1 MFKYQDSQHTAHL
14 QANGLFLGSKFE
26 GILEGRRHYF
36 KSNDYCVLEVIGIT
50 FFPSKACTCK
60 SPENPGSEV
69 IR

>member
-1 MFKYQDSQHTAHL
+1 MW
-14 QANGLFLGSKFE
+14 
-26 GILEGRRHYF
+26 EGRTHYF

-50 FFPSKACTCK
+50 FFPSKSCTCK

>member
-1 MFKYQDSQHTAHL
+1 MYFHMYISRQKKDLDILHRIVIIIQK
-14 QANGLFLGSKFE
+14 GE
-26 GILEGRRHYF
+26 GMTHYF

-50 FFPSKACTCK
+50 FFPSKSCTCK